1 MKTEGYD
8 EYLADLRARQARVRP
23 HGTPSEAVY
32 PLGEISVPDHVAH
45 WARLRPDRAAVVFE
59 DRTLTYRELDELS
72 RRLAGRLAAEGV
84 APGDRVAVHLP
95 NCPQFLIA
103 FLAILRLGAVHVPV
117 NPMFQ
122 SAELAYELQDSG
134 AETVVTL
141 DTFLPLLASVREQ
154 TAVRRVFVTTLLEM
168 TDAGEA
174 PEPEAVDGLP
184 VHTWAQAVA
193 HEPVDGPPADLDALA
208 ALNYTGGTSGLPK
221 GCMHS
226 QRHMIYTIATSAGA
240 TRQTADGEVVILCYI
255 PIFWIAGEDLG
266 ILNPLMMGGTS
277 VLLPRWDPARVLRAV
292 DAHKVTTMVGTVENY
307 LELLARPDFASYDLG
322 SLVDPLCTS
331 FIRKLDVE
339 VRRAWTAAA
348 GPHSVLREAA
358 YGMTETHTIDVTP
371 YGFQDGDHDL
381 HAEPVFC
388 GLPMPGTDIAVVSPV
403 TGEPLPLGEAGE
415 IIVRSPSVTTGYWN
429 KPDAT
434 ARQLRDGWLHT
445 GDNGRIDEDG
455 CLHYL
460 GRDKDLIKVKG
471 MSVFPAEVEM
481 LLCRHPEVHTAAVV
495 PAADATR
502 GQVPVAFVTLRQKGS
517 VDASVLR
524 EWARESMAPYK
535 VPLVEIVEEMPMTT
549 TMKIRKVDLAARAQQ
564 LADGSRHSARGPVR
578 Q

>member
-1 MKTEGYD
+1 MKIE
-8 EYLADLRARQARVRP
+8 EYLEDLRARQARVRP
-23 HGTPSEAVY
+23 HGTPSDVVY

-59 DRTLTYRELDELS
+59 GRTVTYRELDELS
-72 RRLAGRLAAEGV
+72 RRVAGRLASEGV
-84 APGDRVAVHLP
+84 GAGDRVAVHLP

-103 FLAILRLGAVHVPV
+103 FLAVLRLGAVHVPV

-122 SAELAYELQDSG
+122 GAELAYELEDCG
-134 AETVVTL
+134 AETVITL
-141 DTFLPLLASVREQ
+141 DTSLPLLASVRRQ
-154 TAVRRVFVTTLLEM
+154 TAVRRVFVTSLTEM
-168 TDAGEA
+168 ALAATA
-174 PEPEAVDGLP
+174 PDGVAIEGLA

-193 HEPVDGPPADLDALA
+193 HEPADGGPADLDALA

-221 GCMHS
+221 GCMHT
-226 QRHMIYTIATSAGA
+226 QRHMIYTIATSAAA

-255 PIFWIAGEDLG
+255 PVFWIAGEDLG
-266 ILNPLMMGGTS
+266 ILNPLMLGGTS
-277 VLLPRWDPARVLRAV
+277 VLMPRWDPARVLRAIGT
-292 DAHKVTTMVGTVENY
+292 HKVTTMVGTVENY
-307 LELLARPDFASYDLG
+307 LELLDRPDFASYDLS

-331 FIRKLDVE
+331 FIRKLDVG
-339 VRRAWTAAA
+339 VRRRWEAAA
-348 GPHSVLREAA
+348 GTHSVLREAA

-371 YGFQDGDHDL
+371 YGFQGGDQDL

-415 IIVRSPSVTTGYWN
+415 IVVRSPSVTTGYWN

-445 GDNGRIDEDG
+445 GDNGRINDDG

-481 LLCRHPEVHTAAVV
+481 LLCRHPDVHTAAVV
-495 PAADATR
+495 PADDPSK
-502 GQVPVAFVTLRQKGS
+502 GQVPVAFVTLRQKGA
-517 VDASVLR
+517 VEASVLR
-524 EWARESMAPYK
+524 DWARESMAAYK
-535 VPLVEIVEEMPMTT
+535 VPLVEVVDEMPMTT
-549 TMKIRKVDLAARAQQ
+549 TMKIRKVDLTARAQQ
-564 LADGSRHSARGPVR
+564 LADDR
-578 Q
+578 